1 MKTNKERGRRWK
13 KRKSEAAAAREREG
27 RERKM
32 PLRVERSVSP
42 TVYGYMLKRKRPKKE
57 RRSQNGSSN
66 SCRLSL
72 IADRP
77 LLKTDLVLSE
87 FLSIRKNAASPRNLI
102 HGEAVLYQRGT
113 SPSHARANSAPPFDL
128 LQSFLLFH
136 LTTPPFQAPQQPP
149 SESSQRQHK
158 TVQCQSLW
166 DYDLPCCIPNCFLW
180 ASSSSA

>member
-1 MKTNKERGRRWK
+1 MKTKTNKERGRRWK

-42 TVYGYMLKRKRPKKE
+42 TVYGYLLKRKLPKKE
-57 RRSQNGSSN
+57 RLSQNGSFN

-102 HGEAVLYQRGT
+102 HGEAVLDKR
-113 SPSHARANSAPPFDL
+113 RA
-128 LQSFLLFH
+128 
-136 LTTPPFQAPQQPP
+136 
-149 SESSQRQHK
+149 
-158 TVQCQSLW
+158 
-166 DYDLPCCIPNCFLW
+166 
-180 ASSSSA
+180 

>member
-1 MKTNKERGRRWK
+1 MKTKTNKERGRRWK

-102 HGEAVLYQRGT
+102 HGEAVLDKRRARPPHQGT
-113 SPSHARANSAPPFDL
+113 YLSPPFKLFDP
-128 LQSFLLFH
+128 FLLFPH
-136 LTTPPFQAPQQPP
+136 HITPTIF
-149 SESSQRQHK
+149 R
-158 TVQCQSLW
+158 
-166 DYDLPCCIPNCFLW
+166 
-180 ASSSSA
+180 ASSTLSTTATCPRQDA

>member
-77 LLKTDLVLSE
+77 LLKTELVPFQLIR
-87 FLSIRKNAASPRNLI
+87 IRKNAASPRNLI
-102 HGEAVLYQRGT
+102 HGEAVLDKRRARPPHQGT
-113 SPSHARANSAPPFDL
+113 YLSPSLKFFDP
-128 LQSFLLFH
+128 FLLFPH
-136 LTTPPFQAPQQPP
+136 HITPTIF
-149 SESSQRQHK
+149 R
-158 TVQCQSLW
+158 
-166 DYDLPCCIPNCFLW
+166 
-180 ASSSSA
+180 ASSTLSTTATCPRQEA

>member
-1 MKTNKERGRRWK
+1 
-13 KRKSEAAAAREREG
+13 
-27 RERKM
+27 M

-42 TVYGYMLKRKRPKKE
+42 TVYGYLLKRKLPKKE

-102 HGEAVLYQRGT
+102 HGEAVLDKRRARPPHQRT
-113 SPSHARANSAPPFDL
+113 YLSPPFDL
-128 LQSFLLFH
+128 FNPFFLFLFH
-136 LTTPPFQAPQQPP
+136 HITPTIF
-149 SESSQRQHK
+149 R
-158 TVQCQSLW
+158 
-166 DYDLPCCIPNCFLW
+166 
-180 ASSSSA
+180 ASSTLSTTATCPRQDA